1 MFTGIVDHCG
11 EVVDIK
17 QSSTGVDLQI
27 KCQFSDLHI
36 GESIAMDG
44 ACITVIEPQ
53 RQLFTCNLS
62 PETLK
67 LTQASQLRLGSKI
80 NLERALRLS
89 DRLDG
94 HIVTGHVDTCCKLA
108 KKIPHDNYTEFNFSG
123 ISRNHMA
130 FLVEKGSVAINGV
143 SLTINDVFDDGFSLM
158 LIPHTLEIT
167 NLVSLEEGQLVNI
180 EFDYLAKLIN
190 KRVQQQVDLA

>member
-1 MFTGIVDHCG
+1 
-11 EVVDIK
+11 
-17 QSSTGVDLQI
+17 
-27 KCQFSDLHI
+27 
-36 GESIAMDG
+36 
-44 ACITVIEPQ
+44 
-53 RQLFTCNLS
+53 
-62 PETLK
+62 
-67 LTQASQLRLGSKI
+67 
-80 NLERALRLS
+80 
-89 DRLDG
+89 
-94 HIVTGHVDTCCKLA
+94 
-108 KKIPHDNYTEFNFSG
+108 
-123 ISRNHMA
+123 MA